1 MPLWCEMP
9 NLSIAEGQKIM
20 KLKTELFGSDHVG
33 FRTIGYD
40 QKEDKMLHQR
50 TSDNALIYSML
61 DTISSLI
68 MHNGLGSNLG
78 DYEDI
83 RERSVIE
90 NCKMFHLDM
99 EFLHTRTVILETDE
113 HFNPIRPYCVSGCTP
128 LDCETE

>member
-40 QKEDKMLHQR
+40 QKEDKMLH
-50 TSDNALIYSML
+50 
-61 DTISSLI
+61 
-68 MHNGLGSNLG
+68 
-78 DYEDI
+78 
-83 RERSVIE
+83 
-90 NCKMFHLDM
+90 LDM